1 MRQALLVRP
10 HWCDSPTAISRDPR
24 VIAAPVQCLEPCSV
38 EESVAST
45 VAQSDSPWLVFTSPA
60 SVQAFVRWTAT
71 QPNALVRDPW
81 VRVATVGGGTR
92 DELARAIQDHA
103 TDPQGAWALSIDK
116 VICSASDERADAMA
130 LLAAL
135 DAEHHRAP
143 FAWSA
148 QTMLVIQ
155 ATDNRPALSQGL
167 RERGATVIDA
177 ALYRRLD
184 IDWTADLWARIAQ
197 NPWSDSGVIVTSS
210 TVIDRIL
217 TMMRA
222 HQIRVE
228 DIVWCTQHATIAQRL
243 QAAGIAK
250 VRRVRLDHEHLV
262 SDLFDHEHHW

>member
-10 HWCDSPTAISRDPR
+10 QWHDSPTAISRDLR
-24 VIAAPVQCLEPCSV
+24 VIAAPVQRLEPCSV

-45 VAQSDSPWLVFTSPA
+45 VTQANSPWLVFTSPA

-71 QPNALVRDPW
+71 QSIALARDSG
-81 VRVATVGGGTR
+81 VRVATVGSGTR
-92 DELARAIQDHA
+92 DELSRAIQDHA
-103 TDPQGAWALSIDK
+103 TDAHGAWALSLDNAIS
-116 VICSASDERADAMA
+116 SASDEKADAMA

-135 DAEHHRAP
+135 DSEHHRAP
-143 FAWSA
+143 YAWSA

-155 ATDNRPALSQGL
+155 ATDNRPVLSQGL

-177 ALYRRLD
+177 ALYRRVD
-184 IDWTADLWARIAQ
+184 IDWTADVWARIAQ
-197 NPWSDSGVIVTSS
+197 CPWSDSGVIVTSS
-210 TVIDRIL
+210 TVVDRIL

-228 DIVWCTQHATIAQRL
+228 DIVWCTHHVTIAQRL

-262 SDLFDHEHHW
+262 SDLFDHEYHW

>member
-10 HWCDSPTAISRDPR
+10 QWHDSPTAISRDLR
-24 VIAAPVQCLEPCSV
+24 VIAAPVQRLEPCSV

-45 VAQSDSPWLVFTSPA
+45 VTQANSPWLVFTSPA

-71 QPNALVRDPW
+71 QSIALARDSG
-81 VRVATVGGGTR
+81 VRVATVGSGTR
-92 DELARAIQDHA
+92 DELSRAIQDHA
-103 TDPQGAWALSIDK
+103 TDAHGAWALFLDNAIS
-116 VICSASDERADAMA
+116 SASDEKADAMA

-135 DAEHHRAP
+135 DSEHHRAP
-143 FAWSA
+143 YAWSA

-155 ATDNRPALSQGL
+155 ATDNRPVLSQGL

-177 ALYRRLD
+177 ALYRRVD
-184 IDWTADLWARIAQ
+184 IDWTADVWARIAQ
-197 NPWSDSGVIVTSS
+197 YPWSDSGVIVTSS

-228 DIVWCTQHATIAQRL
+228 IGRAHV
-243 QAAGIAK
+243 
-250 VRRVRLDHEHLV
+250 
-262 SDLFDHEHHW
+262 

>member
-10 HWCDSPTAISRDPR
+10 QWRDSPTAISLDPR
-24 VIAAPVQCLEPCSV
+24 VVAAPVQRLEPCPVDGSI
-38 EESVAST
+38 AST
-45 VAQSDSPWLVFTSPA
+45 VTRSDSPWLVFTSPA
-60 SVQAFVRWTAT
+60 SVQAFSRWTAT
-71 QPNALVRDPW
+71 EPIALVRDPW
-81 VRVATVGGGTR
+81 VRVATVGSGTR
-92 DELARAIQDHA
+92 DELSCAIQDHA
-103 TDPQGAWALSIDK
+103 ADPQGAWALSIEK
-116 VICSASDERADAMA
+116 VVSSPSDEKADAMT

-135 DAEHHRAP
+135 DAEQYRAP

-155 ATDNRPALSQGL
+155 ATDNRPTLSQGL

-177 ALYRRLD
+177 ALYRRVD
-184 IDWTADLWARIAQ
+184 IDWTADVWARIAQ
-197 NPWSDSGVIVTSS
+197 CPWSDSGVIVTSS
-210 TVIDRIL
+210 TVVDRIL

-228 DIVWCTQHATIAQRL
+228 DIVWCTQHVTIAQRL

-262 SDLFDHEHHW
+262 SDLFDHEYHW